1 MIVTAFEILLKQ
13 TIGLDVC
20 SVGRST
26 IEHAVRGRLVAC
38 NLNDFQDYWVHLTAS
53 KAELQELVE
62 AVVVPEQGIARLKV
76 YPESFDERA
85 ATEIIG
91 GES

>member
-1 MIVTAFEILLKQ
+1 VRITVRINGEEHRADCWEGESLLFALREK
-13 TIGLDVC
+13 L
-20 SVGRST
+20 
-26 IEHAVRGRLVAC
+26 VRLRGVR
-38 NLNDFQDYWVHLTAS
+38 
-53 KAELQELVE
+53 E
-62 AVVVPEQGIARLKV
+62 AMVVPEEGIARLTV

>member
-1 MIVTAFEILLKQ
+1 
-13 TIGLDVC
+13 
-20 SVGRST
+20 
-26 IEHAVRGRLVAC
+26 VA
-38 NLNDFQDYWVHLTAS
+38 
-53 KAELQELVE
+53 
-62 AVVVPEQGIARLKV
+62 VPEEGIARLTV